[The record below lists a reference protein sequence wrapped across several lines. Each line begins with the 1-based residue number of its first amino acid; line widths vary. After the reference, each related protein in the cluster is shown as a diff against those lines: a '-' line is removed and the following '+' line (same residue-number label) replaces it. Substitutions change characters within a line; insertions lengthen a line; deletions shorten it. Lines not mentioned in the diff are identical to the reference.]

1 MSDSTKAP
9 KPPTV
14 VGWHERVALPDLDIG
29 GLYAKLDT
37 GADSSSLHA
46 TNITVL
52 GGGTSVEFTPPL
64 VRNQDSCDEWPLG
77 GVRRVRAPI
86 VDERIIR
93 SSNGEEET
101 RPVILTR
108 IRLAGCEFEARFSL
122 TVRTGMRFALLVGRD
137 ALAGRFLVDPGQ
149 SHVGE
154 PGFQGPCPH

>member
-64 VRNQDSCDEWPLG
+64 VRNHL
-77 GVRRVRAPI
+77 RRVAARWRPAG
-86 VDERIIR
+86 
-93 SSNGEEET
+93 SSPDC
-101 RPVILTR
+101 R
-108 IRLAGCEFEARFSL
+108 
-122 TVRTGMRFALLVGRD
+122 
-137 ALAGRFLVDPGQ
+137 
-149 SHVGE
+149 
-154 PGFQGPCPH
+154 